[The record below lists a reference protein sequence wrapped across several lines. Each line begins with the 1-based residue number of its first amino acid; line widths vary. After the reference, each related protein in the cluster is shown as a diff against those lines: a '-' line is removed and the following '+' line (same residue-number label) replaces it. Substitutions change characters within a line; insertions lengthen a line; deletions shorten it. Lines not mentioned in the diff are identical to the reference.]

1 MSCLSNNVC
10 SLQNKHFSAVGRS
23 DVNERIVKDVF
34 EDIKQVLRNR
44 PDYDLDY
51 EERFCAET
59 TTAFK
64 CWYRSQK
71 HQEVSLRAKKQ
82 AATVQAS
89 DEETPDQKARRQMF
103 DENDTVETMHMT
115 EVDLAPAGDST
126 GVTEGGGGGEG
137 AGAGAGAGADG
148 SYGEGGG
155 SGSVSRNGC
164 IGEGSGE
171 SQDNLFMDDYDE
183 EAGVTGAG
191 KGKAKAGDA
200 SGQGKPDD
208 PSDSEA
214 TIDDIMEDR
223 DLDGMD
229 DEPAADEN
237 GALPGGAADG
247 IPRKMALGTETV
259 PHVSPPS
266 PRNRRRDRLDDIAR
280 KIERDNAIRETAMV
294 EQAKAFNDIAGAFTK
309 IVDRLALAGST
320 VSASASSRDPQS
332 TLELMLRLQREGVC
346 TFGPAEYNKH
356 LEALGVKAIFPGYQ
370 AGPGRAGLA
379 D

>member
-1 MSCLSNNVC
+1 M
-10 SLQNKHFSAVGRS
+10 
-23 DVNERIVKDVF
+23 KDVF
-34 EDIKQVLRNR
+34 EDIKKVLRNR

-71 HQEVSLRAKKQ
+71 HQEVSLRAKRQ
-82 AATVQAS
+82 TATGQAS

-103 DENDTVETMHMT
+103 DEDDAVEPLHMA
-115 EVDLAPAGDST
+115 EVGLAPAGDAT
-126 GVTEGGGGGEG
+126 GVTEGGGEG
-137 AGAGAGAGADG
+137 AGAVAVAGAGAGAGPDDV
-148 SYGEGGG
+148 SGEGDG
-155 SGSVSRNGC
+155 SGSVSRNRC

-171 SQDNLFMDDYDE
+171 AQDNPPMDDYDE
-183 EAGVTGAG
+183 EAGVSGAG
-191 KGKAKAGDA
+191 KGKAKAGDV

-214 TIDDIMEDR
+214 TIDDIMEER

-229 DEPAADEN
+229 DEPAADED
-237 GALPGGAADG
+237 GALPGGGADG
-247 IPRKMALGTETV
+247 IPRKIALGAETV
-259 PHVSPPS
+259 PPVSPPS

-294 EQAKAFNDIAGAFTK
+294 EQAKVFNDIAGAFTK
-309 IVDRLALAGST
+309 IVDRLALGGST

-346 TFGPAEYNKH
+346 TFGPAEYNKQ
-356 LEALGVKAIFPGYQ
+356 LEALGVKATFPGYQ
-370 AGPGRAGLA
+370 AGQGRAGLA